1 MTIRSD
7 ETVYAW
13 LTKINC
19 QPFLMSQQLIASPIP
34 ALVRQQRQF
43 FRSEQTQAISFRLE
57 QLAKLKQ
64 VIIDRQDDI
73 LRAAKAD
80 LGRPAFEAYFEI
92 ATIGEINLALKNLK
106 TWARPQRVKCP
117 IDQFPAS
124 AWIQP
129 DPLGVVLIIG
139 PWNYPFQLM
148 MSPLVGALAA
158 GNCALL
164 KPSEHAPHTSQVVAE
179 MIADTFERSYV
190 AVVEGDASISQQLL
204 AEKFDHIFFTG
215 GTAVGRIVM
224 AAAAQ
229 HLTPV
234 TLELGGKSPCI
245 VDNDIHLEHAA
256 KRIAWGK
263 FINTGQTCIAPDYL
277 LVQRQ
282 VKNDVVLRLQHYIKE
297 FYGENPAQSPDYGRI
312 INRRHFERLI
322 AFLDQGEIVL
332 GGDYSASDRYLAP
345 TLIDAVTWDDPV
357 MQEEIFGPILPIL
370 VYDSLEEAIALVN
383 ARPKP
388 LSLYFFSRDR
398 QKQERVLQAT
408 SSGGA
413 CINDTVMQVGV
424 NTLPFGGVGESG
436 IGSYHGKA
444 SFTAFSHFKSVLR
457 RDFWLDLGW
466 RYAPYT
472 AEKLNQIRRI
482 VTG

>member
-1 MTIRSD
+1 M
-7 ETVYAW
+7 
-13 LTKINC
+13 N
-19 QPFLMSQQLIASPIP
+19 QQLISSPIP
-34 ALVRQQRQF
+34 VLIRQQREF
-43 FRSEQTQAISFRLE
+43 FATEQTQAISFRLE

-64 VIIDRQDDI
+64 AIIDRQEAI
-73 LRAAKAD
+73 LQAAKAD

-92 ATIGEINLALKNLK
+92 ATLGEINLALKNLK
-106 TWARPQRVKCP
+106 NWVKPQRVKSP

-129 DPLGVVLIIG
+129 DPLGLVLIIG

-148 MSPLVGALAA
+148 MSPLVGAIAA

-164 KPSEHAPHTSQVVAE
+164 KPSEHAPHTSRVVAK
-179 MIADTFERSYV
+179 MIADTFDPNYIAV
-190 AVVEGDASISQQLL
+190 AEGDASISQQLL

-215 GTAVGRIVM
+215 GTAIGRVVM

-245 VDNDIHLEHAA
+245 VDSDVHLDRAA

-263 FINTGQTCIAPDYL
+263 LINAGQTCIAPDYL

-282 VKNDVVLRLQHYIKE
+282 IETDLVDRIKYYIQE
-297 FYGENPAQSPDYGRI
+297 FYGENPAHSPDYGRI
-312 INRRHFERLI
+312 IHRRHFDRLV
-322 AFLDQGEIVL
+322 AFLDRGEIIY
-332 GGDYSASDRYLAP
+332 GGDRHAEDRYLAP
-345 TLIDAVTWDDPV
+345 TLIKGVTWDDPV

-370 VYDSLEEAIALVN
+370 TYDALEEAISQVN

-388 LSLYFFSRDR
+388 LALYFFSHDR
-398 QKQERVLQAT
+398 QKQERILQAT
-408 SSGGA
+408 SSGGV

-436 IGSYHGKA
+436 MGSYHGKA
-444 SFTAFSHFKSVLR
+444 SFNTFSHFKSVLR
-457 RDFWLDLGW
+457 REFWLDLGW

-472 AEKLNQIRRI
+472 AQKLKQLKGI

>member
-1 MTIRSD
+1 ML
-7 ETVYAW
+7 E
-13 LTKINC
+13 
-19 QPFLMSQQLIASPIP
+19 QLSSPAIP
-34 ALVRQQRQF
+34 ALLQQQRDF
-43 FRSEQTQAISFRLE
+43 FGTEETKAISFRLE
-57 QLAKLKQ
+57 QLQKLKQ
-64 VIIDRQDDI
+64 AIADRQDAVVQ
-73 LRAAKAD
+73 AAKAD

-92 ATIGEINLALKNLK
+92 ATLAEINLALKNLK
-106 TWARPQRVKCP
+106 TWAKPQRVKSP
-117 IDQFPAS
+117 IDQFPSS

-148 MSPLVGALAA
+148 MSPLVGAIAG
-158 GNCALL
+158 GNCAIL
-164 KPSEHAPHTSQVVAE
+164 KPSEHAPHTSKVVAE
-179 MIADTFERSYV
+179 LIVNTFDPSYI
-190 AVVEGDASISQQLL
+190 AVVEGDASTSQELL

-215 GTAVGRIVM
+215 GTAIGRIVM
-224 AAAAQ
+224 EAAAK

-245 VDNDIHLEHAA
+245 VDRDVHLNRAA

-277 LVQRQ
+277 LADRAIKTELVERI
-282 VKNDVVLRLQHYIKE
+282 KHYIRE
-297 FYGENPAQSPDYGRI
+297 FYGDNPAQSPDYGRI
-312 INRRHFERLI
+312 IHQRHFDRLV
-322 AFLDQGEIVL
+322 AFLERGEIVL
-332 GGDYSASDRYLAP
+332 GGHYHAETRYFAP
-345 TLIDAVTWDDPV
+345 TLIDGVTWDDPV
-357 MQEEIFGPILPIL
+357 MREEIFGPILPIL
-370 VYDSLEEAIALVN
+370 TYDSLESAIAQVN

-388 LSLYFFSRDR
+388 LALYFFSRDR

-444 SFTAFSHFKSVLR
+444 SFDTFSHYKSVLR
-457 RDFWLDLGW
+457 RGLWLDLAW

-472 AEKLNQIRRI
+472 ARKLEQIRHL
-482 VTG
+482 VTR

>member
-1 MTIRSD
+1 MN
-7 ETVYAW
+7 E
-13 LTKINC
+13 
-19 QPFLMSQQLIASPIP
+19 QLIAPPIP
-34 ALVRQQRQF
+34 TLVQQQREF
-43 FRSEQTQAISFRLE
+43 FRTEQTRSIAFRLE

-64 VIIDRQDDI
+64 AIVDNQEAI
-73 LRAAKAD
+73 LQAAKDD

-92 ATIGEINLALKNLK
+92 ATLAEINLALKNLK
-106 TWARPQRVKCP
+106 TWAKPQRVQSP
-117 IDQFPAS
+117 IEQFPAS

-148 MSPLVGALAA
+148 MSPLVGAIAA

-164 KPSEHAPHTSQVVAE
+164 KPSEHAPATSQVVARL
-179 MIADTFERSYV
+179 ISDTFDPSYIAV
-190 AVVEGDASISQQLL
+190 AQGDASVSKQLL

-215 GTAVGRIVM
+215 GTEIGRIVM
-224 AAAAQ
+224 AAAAR

-245 VDNDIHLEHAA
+245 VDRDVHLDRAA

-263 FINTGQTCIAPDYL
+263 LINAGQTCLAPDYL
-277 LVQRQ
+277 LVHHQIKTELVDRI
-282 VKNDVVLRLQHYIKE
+282 QHYIQE
-297 FYGENPAQSPDYGRI
+297 FYGENPAQSQDYGRI
-312 INRRHFERLI
+312 IHHRHFDRLI
-322 AFLDQGEIVL
+322 AFLDRGEIIC
-332 GGDYSASDRYLAP
+332 GGDYNSEDRYLAP
-345 TLIDAVTWDDPV
+345 TLIDGATWEDPV

-370 VYDSLEEAIALVN
+370 TYDDLETAISQVN

-388 LSLYFFSRDR
+388 LALYFFSRDR
-398 QKQERVLQAT
+398 QKQERVLYAT
-408 SSGGA
+408 SSGGV
-413 CINDTVMQVGV
+413 CLNDTIMQVGV
-424 NTLPFGGVGESG
+424 NALPFGGVGESG

-444 SFTAFSHFKSVLR
+444 SFDRFSHFKSVLKR
-457 RDFWLDLGW
+457 EFWLDLGW

-472 AEKLNQIRRI
+472 AQKLEQFKRI